1 MGGEVAAVA
10 SLIDDATT
18 RIAAALG
25 LAKREA
31 RLEARVLAAFV
42 WNVSPAW
49 LIAHDT
55 DPLADAEIAAFQSLV
70 ARRVEG
76 VPIAYLVG
84 TREFYGRL
92 FQVSPDVLIPRP
104 ETELLVEQA
113 LAHLPPGQSLRV
125 LDLGT
130 GSGCIGVT
138 IALERPHAIVTAVD
152 RSPTALSLARRN
164 AHALNASVR
173 LLRSDWFSALA
184 DECFDLI
191 VGNPP
196 YVAEADPH
204 LARGDLRFEPLA
216 ALASGDDGFND
227 LRRIIRDAPAHLAPG
242 GWLWL
247 EHGFE
252 QAALGQRLLHE
263 ANMQEVQTLPDIAGL
278 PRISGGKMSEKFT
291 LPRKSG

>member
-1 MGGEVAAVA
+1 VGGEVAAVA

-130 GSGCIGVT
+130 GSGCIGVS
-138 IALERPHAIVTAVD
+138 IAREPPHPRRPFANCPVAC
-152 RSPTALSLARRN
+152 PTQRPRTQ
-164 AHALNASVR
+164 
-173 LLRSDWFSALA
+173 
-184 DECFDLI
+184 
-191 VGNPP
+191 
-196 YVAEADPH
+196 
-204 LARGDLRFEPLA
+204 RFRPLA
-216 ALASGDDGFND
+216 AKRLV
-227 LRRIIRDAPAHLAPG
+227 LRAGRRMLRSHRRQPPLRCRGRSPPG
-242 GWLWL
+242 
-247 EHGFE
+247 
-252 QAALGQRLLHE
+252 
-263 ANMQEVQTLPDIAGL
+263 
-278 PRISGGKMSEKFT
+278 PR
-291 LPRKSG
+291 